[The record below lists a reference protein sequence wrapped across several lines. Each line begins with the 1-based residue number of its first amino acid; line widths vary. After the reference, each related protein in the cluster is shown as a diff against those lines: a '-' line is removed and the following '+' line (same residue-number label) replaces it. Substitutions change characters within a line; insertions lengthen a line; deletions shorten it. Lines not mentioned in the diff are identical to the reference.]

1 MRYLGLQERPSP
13 TEERP
18 PTMFA
23 SFRRARPE
31 ADISTALYG
40 AIVAQSRAPALYT
53 DLAVPDTVEGR
64 FEMVVV
70 HLALVLRRVWQGD
83 DQAKAVG
90 QATFDVFCR
99 EMDDALRALGVK
111 DTSVGKR
118 MRKLAEAY
126 YGRAAAYDGALAAGS
141 REALAAVL
149 GRTVFGDEGAVA
161 APALADYMTAV
172 NRSLAATPVERVLAG
187 SIDWPVPSTPP
198 ATENHT

>member
-1 MRYLGLQERPSP
+1 
-13 TEERP
+13 
-18 PTMFA
+18 MFA

-31 ADISTALYG
+31 DDISTALYG

-64 FEMVVV
+64 FEMVVM

-83 DQAKAVG
+83 EQAKAAG

-126 YGRAAAYDGALAAGS
+126 YGRAAAYDGAIAADS

-149 GRTVFGDEGAVA
+149 GRTVFGDEAAVA

-172 NRSLAATPVERVLAG
+172 NRSLAATPVARVLAG
-187 SIDWPVPSTPP
+187 GIDWPVPTTPP

>member
-1 MRYLGLQERPSP
+1 
-13 TEERP
+13 
-18 PTMFA
+18 MFA
-23 SFRRARPE
+23 RFRRARPE
-31 ADISTALYG
+31 DDISAALYG
-40 AIVAQSRAPALYT
+40 AIVAQSRTPVLYT

-83 DQAKAVG
+83 EEDRTVG

-126 YGRAAAYDGALAAGS
+126 YGRASAYDGALAADDRS
-141 REALAAVL
+141 ALAAVA
-149 GRTVFGDEGAVA
+149 GRTVFGDEAAVA

-172 NRSLAATPVERVLAG
+172 NRSLAATPVSRVLAG
-187 SIDWPVPSTPP
+187 DIDWPVPGRKP
-198 ATENHT
+198 ATENLT